1 FPAVSHSCF
10 FGSPFASSSASI
22 RLRKGEVM
30 RAVWRAGAV
39 ALLVWMIVGGRA
51 EATSIIFNN
60 VSGVNFQSMR
70 SAGSSRVADIS
81 VAAPTVI
88 TEIGVYNDLAS
99 NGDLKFLIF
108 NLDTNALLFQSAPQA
123 FVDDGLSFKLSNI
136 FAPFTLLP
144 GINYGIGAIADVA
157 GGWGINNSSGGNAFT
172 QNGIT
177 ASDDRNGNVGNF
189 ATPTLGLEGSAM
201 IIVELGNDTA
211 ATTVPEPGTLL
222 LLGSTAAIVLRRR
235 RPSRD

>member
-1 FPAVSHSCF
+1 
-10 FGSPFASSSASI
+10 
-22 RLRKGEVM
+22 M
-30 RAVWRAGAV
+30 RAVWRVSAV
-39 ALLVWMIVGGRA
+39 ALFVWMMVGGRA

-60 VSGVNFQSMR
+60 VSRFDFQ
-70 SAGSSRVADIS
+70 SSRVAEFSPLADIT

-99 NGDLKFLIF
+99 NGNLKFLIF

-144 GINYGIGAIADVA
+144 GINYGIGAIANVA
-157 GGWGINNSSGGNAFT
+157 GGWGINNASGGNPFT

-177 ASDDRNGNVGNF
+177 SSDDRNGNVSNF
-189 ATPTLGLEGSAM
+189 ASPTLGAEGTAM
-201 IIVELGNDTA
+201 IIVELGNDVVA
-211 ATTVPEPGTLL
+211 TVPEPATLL
-222 LLGSTAAIVLRRR
+222 LLGSGIAFVARRR
-235 RPSRD
+235 RSSRA